1 MRLLSS
7 IEFVLLAQVGMT
19 NDLTKRKE
27 NLCRWEFYIADG
39 EIEIGGKVGSWL
51 NLKMGSNIFSIF
63 HNFLLYAIIAVIL
76 KFYVHALFSYMILEK
91 LFWFQMQSIK
101 SQQEVKVETERWN
114 GGESLPLW
122 PRKNSIRMVFLY

>member
-76 KFYVHALFSYMILEK
+76 KFYVQALFS
-91 LFWFQMQSIK
+91 
-101 SQQEVKVETERWN
+101 
-114 GGESLPLW
+114 
-122 PRKNSIRMVFLY
+122 

>member
-27 NLCRWEFYIADG
+27 NFCRREFYIAYG

-51 NLKMGSNIFSIF
+51 NLKMESNSFFFFQIF
-63 HNFLLYAIIAVIL
+63 HHLLLHAIIAVIV
-76 KFYVHALFSYMILEK
+76 KFDVHTQYDFGETVLISNAIN
-91 LFWFQMQSIK
+91 
-101 SQQEVKVETERWN
+101 QEPTGSGDREGEWGR
-114 GGESLPLW
+114 ESLPL
-122 PRKNSIRMVFLY
+122 

>member
-51 NLKMGSNIFSIF
+51 NLKLGSNSFF
-63 HNFLLYAIIAVIL
+63 LNFPSPLVACD
-76 KFYVHALFSYMILEK
+76 HCSNC
-91 LFWFQMQSIK
+91 
-101 SQQEVKVETERWN
+101 KV
-114 GGESLPLW
+114 
-122 PRKNSIRMVFLY
+122 

>member
-91 LFWFQMQSIK
+91 LF
-101 SQQEVKVETERWN
+101 
-114 GGESLPLW
+114 
-122 PRKNSIRMVFLY
+122 

>member
-27 NLCRWEFYIADG
+27 NLCRWEFYIAYG

-91 LFWFQMQSIK
+91 LF
-101 SQQEVKVETERWN
+101 
-114 GGESLPLW
+114 
-122 PRKNSIRMVFLY
+122 

>member
-39 EIEIGGKVGSWL
+39 KIEIGGGKVGSWL
-51 NLKMGSNIFSIF
+51 SLKMGSNSFF
-63 HNFLLYAIIAVIL
+63 FNFPSPLVVCKHCSNCEVLCARAV
-76 KFYVHALFSYMILEK
+76 
-91 LFWFQMQSIK
+91 
-101 SQQEVKVETERWN
+101 
-114 GGESLPLW
+114 
-122 PRKNSIRMVFLY
+122 

>member
-39 EIEIGGKVGSWL
+39 KIEIGGEGGSL
-51 NLKMGSNIFSIF
+51 LSLKMGSNSF
-63 HNFLLYAIIAVIL
+63 FLFLDFPSPV
-76 KFYVHALFSYMILEK
+76 VVCNHCSNC
-91 LFWFQMQSIK
+91 
-101 SQQEVKVETERWN
+101 EV
-114 GGESLPLW
+114 
-122 PRKNSIRMVFLY
+122 

>member
-51 NLKMGSNIFSIF
+51 NLNMGSNTISIF

-91 LFWFQMQSIK
+91 LF
-101 SQQEVKVETERWN
+101 
-114 GGESLPLW
+114 
-122 PRKNSIRMVFLY
+122 